1 MHAVFVVSEIDADRK
16 AEAEAMLHNAVAPQ
30 VTRAPGFVSAT
41 WARSADGT
49 EGRSMA
55 VFETEE
61 AARALL
67 KTIEAIPA
75 DAPVKIVTTSVL
87 EVVLQM

>member
-1 MHAVFVVSEIDADRK
+1 MHAVFVVSEIDATRK
-16 AEAEAMLHNAVAPQ
+16 AEAEAMLQNAVAPQ
-30 VTRAPGFVSAT
+30 VKQAPGFVSAT
-41 WARSADGT
+41 WARSADGN

-67 KTIEAIPA
+67 AVIEAIPA
-75 DAPVKIVTTSVL
+75 DAPVKVVTTSVL
-87 EVVLQM
+87 EVVLQL